1 MEKRQTWFLFFDLD
15 GTLAQNDCPPS
26 PGTVRALRSA
36 RAAGHKVFLCTGR
49 VKCDIYKEIWDIGFD
64 GAICGAG
71 THIYTPKR
79 RILCETIPLLLL
91 RQAVEVMRTYHITGV
106 LAGVHRLYIVPGEK
120 RLPWRMQP
128 VCSGRELSKTME
140 IQFFTMHLTGRT
152 QFEAVRSALNGIFEC
167 YPNAD
172 FTFCE
177 FVLKGY
183 DKCAGM
189 RRMLKSFGWS
199 EECTLAV
206 GDSLNDYDL
215 LRAAHWGV
223 AMGQAQQALKG
234 VADYVTEP
242 FELDGAAR
250 AVDYFL
256 RCSQKETG

>member
-106 LAGVHRLYIVPGEK
+106 LAGVHRL
-120 RLPWRMQP
+120 
-128 VCSGRELSKTME
+128 
-140 IQFFTMHLTGRT
+140 
-152 QFEAVRSALNGIFEC
+152 
-167 YPNAD
+167 
-172 FTFCE
+172 
-177 FVLKGY
+177 
-183 DKCAGM
+183 
-189 RRMLKSFGWS
+189 
-199 EECTLAV
+199 
-206 GDSLNDYDL
+206 
-215 LRAAHWGV
+215 
-223 AMGQAQQALKG
+223 
-234 VADYVTEP
+234 
-242 FELDGAAR
+242 
-250 AVDYFL
+250 
-256 RCSQKETG
+256 